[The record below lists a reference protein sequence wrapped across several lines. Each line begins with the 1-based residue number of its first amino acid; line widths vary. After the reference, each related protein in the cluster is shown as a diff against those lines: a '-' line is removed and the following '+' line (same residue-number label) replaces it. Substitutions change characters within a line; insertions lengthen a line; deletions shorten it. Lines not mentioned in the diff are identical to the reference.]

1 MLSRISRQAD
11 SPPNGPQRWKYRGA
25 ISRAISIN
33 SRTLEWRTS
42 PSPKRTAL
50 LLQRVTDD
58 VSLGYGF
65 NHPNGLGKVVRR
77 VCHMSP
83 SRRGKTDLVLRSSRE
98 TLHVRR
104 ESRCFSAGLVPP
116 GNWFVPPGNNRS
128 GGLGNEVVGAF
139 DVKSRFKRLREHVG
153 CNVSEHRVGLE
164 TPNAGADP
172 PCRWGRPPL
181 MEEYERTASIGP
193 AGVLVTT
200 CMHRKAYVTRETPAV
215 TLEEQINRQLV
226 RIRPGRLGWRRGP

>member
-1 MLSRISRQAD
+1 MASRNFFR
-11 SPPNGPQRWKYRGA
+11 
-25 ISRAISIN
+25 
-33 SRTLEWRTS
+33 E
-42 PSPKRTAL
+42 AL
-50 LLQRVTDD
+50 R
-58 VSLGYGF
+58 
-65 NHPNGLGKVVRR
+65 
-77 VCHMSP
+77 
-83 SRRGKTDLVLRSSRE
+83 
-98 TLHVRR
+98 VRR